1 MRHRAL
7 CCSRGRLAPFGW
19 AQGPREREVV
29 RNAARVGLNAGAAP
43 IYMEGQGNVAHSPL
57 WSTLMPTWYALF
69 EGSSNDVVAFKRHF
83 AASGF
88 SFDEIDGKVALA
100 APQFET
106 CAPGDAAAVINA
118 AADLL
123 NAVNVALRLSD
134 ARCNGF
140 ELCGV
145 VERRD
150 GKTHR
155 VLLAGSGVFSLSAV
169 AVAAAGNI
177 GAPVRSNEE
186 RLVSLMGR
194 DDGVADIAH
203 ALSMH
208 PMTWGALT
216 KAYETVVGTMSAELN
231 PRDARADYPN
241 LIAKGWLTL
250 EESNRFY
257 YTAGYYRHGHPKSP
271 IRTKNPMSYEDACAL
286 IKRLVWRLVDE
297 LEPT

>member
-1 MRHRAL
+1 
-7 CCSRGRLAPFGW
+7 
-19 AQGPREREVV
+19 
-29 RNAARVGLNAGAAP
+29 
-43 IYMEGQGNVAHSPL
+43 
-57 WSTLMPTWYALF
+57 MPTWYALF
-69 EGSSNDVVAFKRHF
+69 DGSSNDIAAFKRHF
-83 AASGF
+83 GASGF

-106 CAPGDAAAVINA
+106 CPPGDTAAVIDA
-118 AADLL
+118 ATDLL

-155 VLLAGSGVFSLSAV
+155 VLLAGSGIFSLSAV
-169 AVAAAGNI
+169 AVAAAGDF
-177 GAPVRSNEE
+177 GARVRSNEE

-194 DDGVADIAH
+194 DDRVDDIAH
-203 ALSMH
+203 ALSVH
-208 PMTWGALT
+208 PMTWGALHR
-216 KAYETVVGTMSAELN
+216 AYETVVGIMSSEVN
-231 PRDARADYPN
+231 PRDARADYRN

-257 YTAGYYRHGHPKSP
+257 YTAAYHRHGHPRSC
-271 IRTKNPMSYEDACAL
+271 IRTTNPMSYEDACAL
-286 IKRLVWRLVDE
+286 IKRLVWRLIDE
-297 LEPT
+297 LEPA